1 MKNVEFSVP
10 IIGGLVSVT
19 ESVTPSKKITA
30 NFTPLKVFLKKDL
43 RETFW
48 NKDFIEEHYLVFNA
62 P

>member
-43 RETFW
+43 RETF
-48 NKDFIEEHYLVFNA
+48 
-62 P
+62 